1 MRATFWKSSA
11 VVYALAGA
19 ALVSMLTAGVASA
32 DLRTAAVAW
41 EATTEVDAGQAHQG
55 PWRMNRSQF
64 LYVDDPTVAINDA
77 GLAGVAWVDNATRDV
92 IFQVFTSA
100 GDRRFDAP
108 VNVSRS
114 PDVFSWLP
122 RVVISDGDA
131 REVAVL
137 WQEIIFSGGSH
148 GGDILFSRSTDGG
161 QTFSDPVNLSSTTA
175 GAGKGRLSAQY
186 WHNGSLDLVAGA
198 GGSLYAAWTEYE
210 GALWVSRSMDGGRRF
225 SEPLRVAGDTRR
237 PARAPSLAVDSENN
251 VYLAWTVGE
260 DAAADIHFARSV
272 DQGESFGPPHRIIES
287 SGHADAPK
295 LALDSRGVVHLT
307 YGESADGPWQRY
319 RIHYARSEDGGAT
332 FSTPRVI
339 VDPGV
344 DPGAQHFASANFPHL
359 GLDGSDNLYVVWDLF
374 PRGQQRSAGL
384 GISFSGDN
392 GHTFASP
399 GVIPGTVVE
408 PHRGVNGSLQ
418 GLLMRKLS
426 VNASGDIAVVNS
438 TFKPGEGSRV
448 RLYRGRID
456 E

>member
-1 MRATFWKSSA
+1 MRTTVATVSVLA
-11 VVYALAGA
+11 VATVVA
-19 ALVSMLTAGVASA
+19 MLTARAVSA
-32 DLRTAAVAW
+32 EPRTGAVAW
-41 EATTEVDAGQAHQG
+41 EAATEVDAGEAHQG

-92 IFQVFTSA
+92 LFQVFTSG
-100 GDRRFDAP
+100 GDRRFEAP

-122 RVVISDGDA
+122 RVVISEGDA
-131 REVAVL
+131 RDVAVL

-148 GGDILFSRSTDGG
+148 GGDILFSRSTDRG
-161 QTFSDPVNLSSTTA
+161 QTFSDPVNLSKTTA

-210 GALWVSRSMDGGRRF
+210 GALWFSRSMDGGRRF
-225 SEPLRVAGDTRR
+225 SEPLRVSGDNQL
-237 PARAPSLAVDSENN
+237 PARGPALAVDSEGN

-260 DAAADIHFARSV
+260 DAAADIHFARSA
-272 DQGESFGPPHRIIES
+272 DQGESFGPPRRINAS

-295 LALDSRGVVHLT
+295 LAVDNRGVVHLT

-319 RIHYARSEDGGAT
+319 RIHYARSDDGGET

-344 DPGAQHFASANFPHL
+344 DPGLQQYASAHYPQL
-359 GLDGSDNLYVVWDLF
+359 ALDGIDRLYVVWDLF
-374 PRGQQRSAGL
+374 PGVRQRSAGL
-384 GISFSGDN
+384 GISYSSDDGR
-392 GHTFASP
+392 TFASSW
-399 GVIPGTVVE
+399 VIPGTVVA
-408 PHRGVNGSLQ
+408 PDRGVNGSLQ
-418 GLLMRKLS
+418 GLLMRKLA

-448 RLYRGRID
+448 RLYRGRLD
-456 E
+456 D